1 MPKTS
6 KAAFVRRL
14 SRSLTAKQVVQK
26 AKAAGIKL
34 STAYVYVLRSKAGGA
49 VGKGAAPSLKSKGG
63 NAEEQFATLA
73 LDLGIANA
81 QAVLRRVR
89 SSAMAVLAE

>member
-49 VGKGAAPSLKSKGG
+49 AG
-63 NAEEQFATLA
+63 
-73 LDLGIANA
+73 
-81 QAVLRRVR
+81 
-89 SSAMAVLAE
+89 